1 MRECMEQLS
10 MPTITYKSLR
20 ILLLIIFSFQMSSVA
35 SAKEVLVWTSNE
47 GAAKAINAI
56 KAEYEKDYKVNVKVE
71 VLNKDLTSLFKTAS
85 LTGKGPDILIWAN
98 DVSGELA
105 QSGLIEPL
113 DELPFL
119 IENFLPVSLKAF
131 RYKGRLYG
139 YPYAFESL
147 VLFSNPKLAPTELKS
162 FEAIE
167 EFSIALKKKS
177 NGSYGFLFDF
187 KTFFFS
193 FPLLNASGGY
203 IFGENENGLDAS
215 DVGVNHPGFIDGM
228 NFLARLKKSELIPSS
243 IDRGIAFEK
252 FKAGNLAY
260 MIDGPWAIK
269 DLEAAKVPYRIS
281 ILPTLNQKPAKPF
294 VGVHGFMIRRSSE
307 NKLLAKELIE
317 KYFLSP
323 KGMKIFYQ
331 FDNRAPT
338 HMEVLSELS
347 KSDSKLD
354 IYKKSAEVGV
364 AMPNVPQ
371 MGSVWGAMG
380 KALSLVL
387 EQNKSSRD
395 TLEQARAEI
404 K

>member
-1 MRECMEQLS
+1 
-10 MPTITYKSLR
+10 MPTIKLIKINIVTT
-20 ILLLIIFSFQMSSVA
+20 LLLLSFFISKNSCA
-35 SAKEVLVWTSNE
+35 FEEILIWTSNE
-47 GAAKAINAI
+47 GAGSAINEI
-56 KAEYEKDYKVNVKVE
+56 KSEFEQSFKTKVKVE

-113 DELPFL
+113 EELPFL
-119 IENFLPVSLKAF
+119 TDNFLPVSLKAF

-147 VLFSNPKLAPTELKS
+147 VLFRNPKLVPAEPKS
-162 FEAIE
+162 FEEIE
-167 EFSIALKKKS
+167 QYSLDLKKKS
-177 NGSYGFLFDF
+177 SDNHGFLFDF

-203 IFGENENGLDAS
+203 IFGENAKGLNSS
-215 DVGVNHPGFIDGM
+215 DVGVNHEGFIRGM
-228 NFLARLKKSELIPSS
+228 DFLKRLKESGLIPSS
-243 IDRGIAFEK
+243 IDRGISFEK
-252 FKAGNLAY
+252 FKLGKLAY
-260 MIDGPWAIK
+260 TIDGPWAVK
-269 DLEAAKVPYRIS
+269 DLESASVPYKMS
-281 ILPTLNQKPAKPF
+281 PLPTLYGKPSKPF
-294 VGVHGFMIRRSSE
+294 VGVHGFMIRRSSK

-323 KGMKIFYQ
+323 KGMKTFYQ
-331 FDNRAPT
+331 FDHRAPA
-338 HMEVLSELS
+338 HKRVLAELS
-347 KSDSKLD
+347 QVDSKLD
-354 IYKKSAEVGV
+354 VYKRSAEVGV
-364 AMPNVPQ
+364 AMPNIPQ

-387 EQNKSSRD
+387 EQNKASRES
-395 TLEQARAEI
+395 LNQARDQI